1 MRQFLLSLKFLILF
15 GLTAI
20 IVSVYI
26 GLKTDN
32 SGFWSN
38 VSAEIIGVVLGI
50 LITYLIIEN
59 YIKSQ
64 KKKERENIL
73 KFTIFSISLETIFI
87 INKYCV
93 IIPSTGSQP
102 LLSSMATDVSFRDGL
117 VSDNT
122 VKLLDEY
129 QKLLKNSTSSLQ
141 STLEKKHI
149 SNFFEAI
156 EPNINNITD
165 VLIPRLFLISED
177 FISNE
182 IFIVSEKILVN
193 ARNDYPLFKQDLISK
208 EKMFETSISL
218 LGASKSIL
226 NAVSKMN
233 KTSILDRS

>member
-1 MRQFLLSLKFLILF
+1 M
-15 GLTAI
+15 AI
-20 IVSVYI
+20 IISVYI

-73 KFTIFSISLETIFI
+73 KFTVFSISLETISI
-87 INKYCV
+87 ISKYCV
-93 IIPSTGSQP
+93 IIPTIGSQP
-102 LLSSMATDVSFRDGL
+102 LLSSMAADISFRDGL

-129 QKLLKNSTSSLQ
+129 QKLLKNSTSSIQ
-141 STLEKKHI
+141 PTLDKKHI

-208 EKMFETSISL
+208 EKMFETTISL